1 MKWLAQS
8 LFIGVI
14 NTCNPW
20 MGDSFSPL
28 FEDGVRTAT
37 YLSTLLTYFLKLVS
51 IAAAVASSKWK
62 KNIFCLLIML
72 CKDNGCL
79 TLI

>member
-51 IAAAVASSKWK
+51 IAAAVASSKW
-62 KNIFCLLIML
+62 NPQ
-72 CKDNGCL
+72 D
-79 TLI
+79 TLHQL